1 MKALTKARSVV
12 GELVPPAGV
21 IRVLSVSNLAK
32 TTAHGIIMS
41 VSVLYFTSAIEISA
55 ARVGLALTIGAVVG
69 MLVAV
74 PAGHAAD
81 LFGPRNATVL
91 AMVGLGVVAC
101 GYAFVGNFFW
111 LTVVACLVLAGE
123 SATDASRGAL
133 VAGVVPP
140 EERVKAWSYFRSI
153 ANIGVT
159 VGAVIGG
166 VGLYFDAKA
175 GYMGLLVLAGVLFM
189 VAGLAYLRVPSVPP
203 VDKKEDGPALVVLRD
218 RPYAVFALLN
228 SLLIMNGPL
237 LTVALPIWIVQRT
250 DAPAALYPAI
260 LVVNTLFVVTLQVRV
275 SRGAE
280 EVAGGARSLRRAGLV
295 LAACCVLFAIAG
307 GLPAWAAIIALLAGA
322 VVHVLGEMMHSA
334 GAWSLA
340 YGLAP
345 EQAHGQYQGLF
356 GMSTQLGSTV
366 TPFAATVLI
375 IGLGWPGWL
384 VFGGVMAG
392 AGLLAPAVVR
402 WSQSRHQPADAPAG
416 PTRADPGAD
425 DPVPADSVPGP
436 HSASTAARTDGD
448 ARATEDADATSA
460 AYRN

>member
-1 MKALTKARSVV
+1 MSLAARAKAVAAELIPPPGVV
-12 GELVPPAGV
+12 
-21 IRVLSVSNLAK
+21 RVLSVSNLAK
-32 TTAHGIIMS
+32 TAAHGIIMS
-41 VSVLYFTSAIEISA
+41 VSVLYFTTSIEISA
-55 ARVGLALTIGAVVG
+55 AGVGLALTIGALAG

-81 LFGPRNATVL
+81 RFGPRNATVL
-91 AMVGLGVVAC
+91 ALVSLGVVAC
-101 GYAFVGNFFW
+101 GYAFVGNFLW

-140 EERVKAWSYFRSI
+140 DGRVKAWSYFRAI

-166 VGLYFDAKA
+166 IGLWIDSRVGF
-175 GYMGLLVLAGVLFM
+175 MVLLVLAGVLFM
-189 VAGLAYLRVPSVPP
+189 VAGLMYLRVPAVPP
-203 VDKKEDGPALVVLRD
+203 VARDEKEGPALVVLRD
-218 RPYAVFALLN
+218 RPYAAFALLN

-237 LTVALPIWIVQRT
+237 LTVALPIWIAQRT
-250 DAPAALYPAI
+250 DAPRSLYPAI
-260 LVVNTLFVVTLQVRV
+260 LVINTLFVVTLQVRV

-280 EVAGGARSLRRAGLV
+280 KVDGGARSLRRAGLV
-295 LAACCVLFAIAG
+295 LAACCVLFAVAG

-322 VVHVLGEMMHSA
+322 MVHVLGEMLHSA

-345 EQAHGQYQGLF
+345 EGAHGQYQGVF

-366 TPFAATVLI
+366 TPFAATLLI

-392 AGLLAPAVVR
+392 AGLLAPLVVR
-402 WSQSRHQPADAPAG
+402 WSQSRRRPQDVTPAEHQADDEVLAEAEIATLAVTDSLPAG
-416 PTRADPGAD
+416 TT
-425 DPVPADSVPGP
+425 PASAP
-436 HSASTAARTDGD
+436 H
-448 ARATEDADATSA
+448 TS
-460 AYRN
+460 